1 VLGSRRWSKPW
12 MLSGG
17 LTAKNVPDAVA
28 TTHARVVDVSSG
40 VEIRPGIKDLGKISE
55 FLARVSALP

>member
-1 VLGSRRWSKPW
+1 

-17 LTAKNVPDAVA
+17 LTAKNVAEAVA
-28 TTHARVVDVSSG
+28 TTHAPAVDVSSG

-55 FLARVSALP
+55 FLTTVHALR